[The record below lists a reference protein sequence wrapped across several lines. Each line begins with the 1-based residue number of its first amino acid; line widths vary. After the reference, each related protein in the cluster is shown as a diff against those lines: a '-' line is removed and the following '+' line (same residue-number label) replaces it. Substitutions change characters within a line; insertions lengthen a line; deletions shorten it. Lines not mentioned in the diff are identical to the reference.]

1 MKPAHWILIA
11 SLYVTQ
17 FLPVSFFF
25 MGLPA
30 ILRAQGKTLEEIGA
44 LYLLGFVWVFKILW
58 APLIDRVSFGRLG
71 HYRGWLIV
79 MQTAMVGML
88 LIISQID
95 GLGNFPLLVMLGLV
109 LTVFSA
115 TQDIATD
122 AITCRLLP
130 AETRGI
136 GNSIQVAGGLI
147 GIMLGG
153 GATLSLYPQIGW
165 AGCFL
170 LMAAVLCACLV
181 QILFFKEPSIGGGG
195 VVQQRVPY
203 SRIWRIWREP
213 GMGTWALL
221 MMIVPLGVGMIFA
234 MLSPMLVDIGW
245 SLEAVGFTLN
255 IVGSLVGLAAVSVTG
270 VLIKKFGR
278 RPILIATAFIQA
290 AIILSVLPLA
300 SGSTA
305 LAMILPGVVLVFLIY
320 NPVATVMLTIMMD
333 RTTLGSEGTD
343 FTVQYSLYSFMGFLS
358 GAVALQVAG
367 AAGYPV
373 IVALAAVL
381 AVVAGLLAIRLY
393 RAEPRSPSLDH
404 DVAGSYAAA
413 AQARG

>member
-1 MKPAHWILIA
+1 MKPSNWILIA

-58 APLIDRVSFGRLG
+58 APMIDRISFGRLG

-88 LIISQID
+88 LLISQID

-130 AETRGI
+130 AESRGI

-165 AGCFL
+165 TGCFL

-181 QILFFKEPSIGGGG
+181 QILFFKEPPVSAG

-203 SRIWRIWREP
+203 SRIWKIWREP

-270 VLIKKFGR
+270 VLIKKIGR

-300 SGSTA
+300 SGATA
-305 LAMILPGVVLVFLIY
+305 MSVILPGVVLVFLIY

-333 RTTLGSEGTD
+333 RTAHGSEGTD

-358 GAVALQVAG
+358 GTIALQVAG

-373 IVALAAVL
+373 IVAIAAVL
-381 AVVAGLLAIRLY
+381 AIVAGLLSIRLY
-393 RAEPRSPSLDH
+393 RAEPRVASRH
-404 DVAGSYAAA
+404 DVDAGSYPAA